1 MPNTVYTISSSD
13 SEDGDEISHKP
24 EVPPV
29 ATAHKEILTTGS
41 DDEVSDDLLEVALEG
56 TDTQPAD
63 TQQDHVGGKR
73 KSNGSTKGKGKK
85 KSKSSIDKE
94 IKKQK
99 LAEEKSA
106 KKAAENMNKIY
117 KPGECMKFMNV
128 EGHPTLWE
136 RWYMSDVTREVTA
149 AGAHVVQASNICDPA
164 LVVWSRNLPR
174 TLEKDGGT
182 VQLTPPRSMCS
193 RALYVAAADELS
205 AHVRTHTLASHLARA
220 QQLCDASVTLLVY
233 RPQDYFK
240 SPRRK
245 TSNSNRTPVSEV
257 DFELAITDLLV
268 SAGCD
273 TVIASTPNELA
284 LTIVQFTKAIAEA
297 PFKKAKRICDEQAE
311 FYMRGDNKKC
321 VAVDKDGAG
330 MGRLWQQMI
339 AILPQSSLEVSRALC
354 AKYKTPLDLYE
365 VLSADNIEEVAD
377 IGVSRAAVAGSKSR
391 RIGPEFARKLH
402 TLFTAHRGN
411 TLID

>member
-1 MPNTVYTISSSD
+1 MENPVYNISSSD
-13 SEDGDEISHKP
+13 SEDETSHKP
-24 EVPPV
+24 GLPPSA
-29 ATAHKEILTTGS
+29 ATTNKEILAV
-41 DDEVSDDLLEVALEG
+41 VSDDDANSDDLPEVAIEG
-56 TDTQPAD
+56 TDTQPTD
-63 TQQDHVGGKR
+63 SQSDQISGKR
-73 KSNGSTKGKGKK
+73 KITGSPKGKGKK

-94 IKKQK
+94 IKKQQ
-99 LAEEKSA
+99 LAEERSA
-106 KKAAENMNKIY
+106 KKIAENTNKIY
-117 KPGECMKFMNV
+117 KPGECMKYMNV

-136 RWYMSDVTREVTA
+136 RWYMSDVPREVTA
-149 AGAHVVQASNICDPA
+149 AGAHVVQASDLCDPA

-174 TLEKDGGT
+174 SLEKDGGQ
-182 VQLTPPRSMCS
+182 VKLTPARTSCA
-193 RALYVAAADELS
+193 RALYISDADELS
-205 AHVRTHTLASHLARA
+205 SHVRTHSLASQLAQA
-220 QQLCDASVTLLVY
+220 QQLCDCSVTLLVF
-233 RPQDYFK
+233 RHQDYFK

-245 TSNSNRTPVSEV
+245 TSNSNRTPVTEV
-257 DFELAITDLLV
+257 EFELAITDLLV
-268 SAGCD
+268 STGCD

-297 PFKKAKRICDEQAE
+297 PFKKAKRLCDEQAE

-354 AKYKTPLDLYE
+354 AKYKTPLELFE
-365 VLSADNIEEVAD
+365 ELSKDKIEEVAD

-402 TLFTAHRGN
+402 TLFTASRGDI
-411 TLID
+411 LID